1 MEQKLK
7 QLQQLGLM
15 ISLQMHKGVLDFIRE
30 IKKAGG
36 SGAIVAEQV
45 FEKTKAKFTMY
56 DFFQFP

>member
-1 MEQKLK
+1 
-7 QLQQLGLM
+7 M

-56 DFFQFP
+56 DFF

>member
-1 MEQKLK
+1 
-7 QLQQLGLM
+7 M

-36 SGAIVAEQV
+36 SGAIVAQV

-56 DFFQFP
+56 DFF